1 MPLKFTKF
9 ISYGTF
15 IAFDAVQI
23 IWLDNFVSIYPLII
37 RN

>member
-1 MPLKFTKF
+1 MPLKFIKF

-15 IAFDAVQI
+15 IASDAVQI
-23 IWLDNFVSIYPLII
+23 ILLNNFVSIYPLVI